1 MALTLAYRSDLD
13 GLRAFAVAGVL
24 VYHSEIGQSVVSLP
38 GGRIGVDVFF
48 VLSGYLITT
57 LLLGELDRAG
67 RIDVLDFYA
76 RRALRLMPPFVL
88 LLLIGWWVAAQLPG
102 PDATPY
108 VASAAGASAYV
119 SNWVEVWR
127 NIGVLG
133 HTWSLGIEQQY
144 YFVWPLVLGALVRTR
159 RTLRRIGNLLVVVAV
174 VIMIARPIAY
184 EIAPRFAAFST
195 ITRADGLLLGSA
207 LAMFLADPIPAVTR
221 FLRRRIVHLVA
232 TTVVVVLVVTIGK
245 DELNR
250 LYLYGL
256 VAVNVFAAL
265 IVGGLTVSRTG
276 PVHSVLSWPPIVVI
290 GRMSYAIYL
299 FHVPVF
305 YYVFKV
311 KLWTG
316 ATAVA
321 FALALTL
328 ALSWLSGTT
337 IEAWARGI
345 KDRVRGYARL
355 RAAG

>member
-1 MALTLAYRSDLD
+1 VSSPLAYRTDLD

-24 VYHSEIGQSVVSLP
+24 VYHSEIGQSAVTLP

-57 LLLGELDRAG
+57 LLLGEIDRAG
-67 RIDVLDFYA
+67 RIDVLNFYA
-76 RRALRLMPPFVL
+76 RRALRLIPPFAA
-88 LLLIGWWVAAQLPG
+88 LLLIGWWVAAQLP
-102 PDATPY
+102 PPETPY

-144 YFVWPLVLGALVRTR
+144 YFVWPLLLGALVRTK
-159 RTLRRIGNLLVVVAV
+159 RTRQAIGNLLVIFALVV
-174 VIMIARPIAY
+174 MIARPIAY
-184 EIAPRFAAFST
+184 EFDPRFAAFST

-207 LAMFLADPIPAVTR
+207 LALFLADPVPAITR
-221 FLRRRIVHLVA
+221 FLKRRIVHLVA
-232 TTVVVVLVVTIGK
+232 TVVVVILIVTIGR
-245 DELNR
+245 DELDR

-265 IVGGLTVSRTG
+265 LVGGLTVSRTG
-276 PVHSVLSWPPIVVI
+276 PVHSVLSWPPIVVL

-305 YYVFKV
+305 YYVFRV
-311 KLWTG
+311 KEWEG
-316 ATAVA
+316 ATSILY
-321 FALALTL
+321 ALALTL
-328 ALSWLSGTT
+328 ALSWLSDTT
-337 IEAWARGI
+337 IEAWSRQL
-345 KDRVRGYARL
+345 KSRVRASYERL